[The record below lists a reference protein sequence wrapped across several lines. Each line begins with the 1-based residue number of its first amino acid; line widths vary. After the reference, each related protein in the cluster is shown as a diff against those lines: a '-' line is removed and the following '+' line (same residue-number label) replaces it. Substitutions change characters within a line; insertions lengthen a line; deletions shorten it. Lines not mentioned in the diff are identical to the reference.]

1 MAATQAMTGAAGHRE
16 AIAVAPGVHWIGA
29 LDPKLRSFDII
40 LRTEQG
46 TTYNAYLVRGSDG
59 VAVIDT
65 VKAGLADEFFARLES
80 VADYGEIRAIVLN
93 HLEPDHSGA
102 LPELLRRAPQA
113 TLYISARARA
123 ILNGLLKSV
132 EPRPTPPLVTVKTG
146 DSLSLGDRELRFL
159 HTPFLHWPD
168 TQCTYLVDE
177 EVLFS
182 GDLFGCHVCDGRLFD
197 DEIGEF
203 WPAIDYYYAH
213 IMRPFAR
220 ELRNAL
226 AEVQALDL
234 RVLAPAHGPILRD
247 QPRRYLE
254 HYQALAKRPPNAPP
268 RLAIFYISSYGNT
281 AQMAEAIA
289 AGAAEDTGVQ
299 ISTHDI
305 EAGETATFVDLIE
318 RADAVAFGSPTINSD
333 AVKPIWDLLS
343 SLAVIDVKGKRAAA
357 FGSYG
362 WSGEAVGLIEERLRG
377 LKMQL
382 PVPGLRIKLIPSGE
396 ELAACGD
403 FGRQLAAALVSRSWS
418 SGVAEF
424 AEPG

>member
-1 MAATQAMTGAAGHRE
+1 MAAPNAMTDAARHRE
-16 AIAVAPGVHWIGA
+16 AVAIAPGVHWIGA
-29 LDPKLRSFDII
+29 LDPQLRNFDII

-80 VADYGEIRAIVLN
+80 VADYGEIRAIVLD

-113 TLYISARARA
+113 TLYISVRARA

-132 EPRPTPPLVTVKTG
+132 TPRPQPAVVAVKTD
-146 DSLSLGDRELRFL
+146 DSLSLGDRKLRFI
-159 HTPFLHWPD
+159 HTPFVHWPD
-168 TQCTYLVDE
+168 TQCTYLADE
-177 EVLFS
+177 AVLFC
-182 GDLFGCHVCDGRLFD
+182 GDLFGCHLGDGRLFD
-197 DEIGEF
+197 DRIGEF

-220 ELRNAL
+220 HVRDAL
-226 AEVQALDL
+226 AEILPLAP
-234 RVLAPAHGPILRD
+234 RVLAPTHGPILRD
-247 QPRRYLE
+247 RPHRYLE
-254 HYQALAKRPPNAPP
+254 RYQALARRPASAPP
-268 RLAIFYISSYGNT
+268 TLAIFYISAYGNT

-289 AGAAEDTGVQ
+289 AGASELAGVQ
-299 ISTHDI
+299 VSTHDI
-305 EAGETATFVDLIE
+305 EAGETAAFVDLIE
-318 RADAVAFGSPTINSD
+318 GADAVAFGSPTINSD
-333 AVKPIWDLLS
+333 AVKPVWDLLS
-343 SLAVIDVKGKRAAA
+343 SLATIDVKGKRAAA

-382 PVPGLRIKLIPSGE
+382 PVPGLRIKLIPSDE
-396 ELAACGD
+396 ELAACRD
-403 FGRQLAAALVSRSWS
+403 LGRQLAASLVGGHGSARTLDL
-418 SGVAEF
+418 